1 MICPRCNSNQTDEI
15 KFCTTCGANLEAV
28 REAIGRAEAGKKFE
42 WNDTWVAEMF
52 MSGKAAQLR
61 KMEMDRAMGIT
72 PEIKRYQEIKAG
84 VIVSS
89 IGLAIAIFLFFFMQG
104 VAGHVN
110 EEDRDIIT
118 RVWIAGIIPFMVGLA
133 LIINGLVVSKKMVEI
148 QERLE
153 KEARPLEEGA
163 SPRTLRA
170 ADTSQF
176 IPTGVSVTEGTTRHL
191 SNTGQA
197 ADRRG

>member
-15 KFCTTCGANLEAV
+15 KFCTACGANLEAV
-28 REAIGRAEAGKKFE
+28 REVLGRPEAAKKFE

-52 MSGKAAQLR
+52 MSGKAAQRR
-61 KMEMDRAMGIT
+61 KMEMERAMGIT

-84 VIVSS
+84 VIVSCIG
-89 IGLAIAIFLFFFMQG
+89 IGLSIFLYWFMQG
-104 VAGHVN
+104 VAGHVD
-110 EEDRDIIT
+110 EDERQIIL
-118 RVWIAGIIPFMVGLA
+118 RIWIAGIIPIMVGLA
-133 LIINGLVVSKKMVEI
+133 LIINGLVISKRMVEI

-153 KEARPLEEGA
+153 KEARSLEEGTA
-163 SPRTLRA
+163 PRSLRP

-191 SNTGQA
+191 SNTGQKVE
-197 ADRRG
+197 R